1 MAHKLVFNIKQVEGF
16 SPPGDE
22 DAFVSKLLV
31 DQESVGSEYLVV
43 NHFTLKPGK
52 QTEPGSHPEP
62 YDELYFV
69 LHGRAVLRLGDPP
82 EVFEI
87 QPGIV
92 AFIPAGTVHA
102 LDNVGT
108 EALEILTVMP
118 HQLIE
123 GANSLYD
130 ARLQAWGTSFRL
142 LNQESDHEQF

>member
-1 MAHKLVFNIKQVEGF
+1 MAYQLVFNVKQVKGF
-16 SPPGDE
+16 SPPGEE
-22 DAFVSKLLV
+22 DSFVSRLLV
-31 DQESVGSEYLVV
+31 DQESVGSKHLVV
-43 NHFTLKPGK
+43 NHFSLKPGK

-69 LHGRAVLRLGDPP
+69 LHGCAVLRLGDPP

-87 QPGIV
+87 QPATV

-108 EALEILTVMP
+108 EDLEILTVMP
-118 HQLIE
+118 HQLVE

-130 ARLQAWGTSFRL
+130 ARLRAWGTSFRL
-142 LNQESDHEQF
+142 LSQG